1 MAKSK
6 LYHLVVTLSLAVAGI
21 AQADHNS
28 AWGEGWANMP
38 NDIHNTR
45 IDTRDDDTDAFID
58 FVRMGSG
65 ADSDNRFLTDDTTTG
80 GTAVTGGSVRQGGSR
95 GGRG

>member
-1 MAKSK
+1 MTKPK
-6 LYHLVVTLSLAVAGI
+6 IYHLVLTLSLAAPGTI
-21 AQADHNS
+21 QADHNS

-65 ADSDNRFLTDDTTTG
+65 SDTINRFLTDDTDTG
-80 GTAVTGGSVRQGGSR
+80 GTAVSGGSVRQGGSR